1 MNKHEAAQLV
11 TGGTSNWVKE
21 EGEGG
26 ASVNIALCKYWGKRN
41 EELNL
46 PVTSSLSIGLPG
58 LGAQTKVRPAARDA
72 FFVNGTPMDSAAKAA
87 ARVFDFIRLFTREPV
102 EVKTE
107 STVPLAAGLASSAS
121 GFAAL
126 TKALNDGF
134 GWNLSGRGLSILA
147 RLGSGSASRSVFDGF
162 VRWQAGE
169 REDGM
174 DSFAEPL
181 EAVWPD
187 LRMGLLLLSDK
198 AKPIGSREAMKRT
211 VETSLLYRQWPA
223 RVKEDLAGLQE
234 AVSRRDLTQLGRH
247 AEQNA
252 LGMHATML
260 ESWPP
265 VMYWLPESVQA
276 IHGVHA
282 LRESG
287 VPVYFTMDAGPNVK
301 LIFTAA
307 HESAVRS
314 AFPEVRIIAPF
325 G

>member
-1 MNKHEAAQLV
+1 MNKHEAAQFV
-11 TGGTSNWVKE
+11 IGGMNEWTKE
-21 EGEGG
+21 EGEGR

-58 LGAQTKVRPAARDA
+58 LGAQTKVRSAARDV
-72 FFVNGTPMDSAAKAA
+72 FFVNGTRMDSAANAA
-87 ARVFDFIRLFTREPV
+87 VRVFDFIRLFTEAPM

-134 GWNLSGRGLSILA
+134 GWNLSGRDLSILA

-162 VRWQAGE
+162 VQWHVGSRG
-169 REDGM
+169 DGM

-187 LRMGLLLLSDK
+187 LRMGLLVLSDK
-198 AKPIGSREAMKRT
+198 AKKIGSREAMKRT
-211 VETSLLYRQWPA
+211 VETSKLYQQWPA
-223 RVKEDLAGLQE
+223 RVEEDLAGLQE
-234 AVSRRDLTQLGRH
+234 AISQRNLTQLGRH

-265 VMYWLPESVQA
+265 VIYWLPESVEA
-276 IHGVHA
+276 IHRVHA

-301 LIFTAA
+301 LMFTAA
-307 HESAVRS
+307 EEVAVQS
-314 AFPEVRIIAPF
+314 SFPKVRIIAPF
-325 G
+325 E